1 MARRDTGNYT
11 IFWQSRL
18 IPGLSLLHA
27 DFSHHD
33 YAPHTHDAFVIAVTE
48 SGGAEIANR
57 DVTEKVGASTLF
69 VSNPEERQSARMGD
83 GVRWRYRAFY
93 LTQRAI
99 DDLARRFGI
108 SDMPYF
114 TKSMISDADLIARF
128 ARLHRVL
135 ARDDDNLLA
144 DELAI
149 EAFGRLFGSHGSG
162 GGRAERAPRDHA
174 VMKRLLALMRE
185 RYAEHLSLDDLARTA
200 GLTSFQVIGLF
211 KRAIGLTPHA
221 YLLHVRMNAA
231 CHHLKRGQS
240 LAESALAAGFCDQAA
255 MNKHF
260 KRSYGITPLQF
271 AQATRRGRAGG
282 ERRAIS
288 ANTARRWPL

>member
-1 MARRDTGNYT
+1 MARRDTGNYSM
-11 IFWQSRL
+11 FWQSRL
-18 IPGLSLLHA
+18 IRGLSLLHA
-27 DFSHHD
+27 DFSRHD

-48 SGGAEIANR
+48 SGSAEIANSG
-57 DVTEKVGASTLF
+57 VTGKVDASTIF

-83 GVRWRYRAFY
+83 SVRWRYRAFY

-99 DDLARRFGI
+99 DDLARRFGVH
-108 SDMPYF
+108 DVPYF
-114 TKSMISDADLIARF
+114 MESMISDADLIARF
-128 ARLHRVL
+128 ARLHRAL
-135 ARDDDNLLA
+135 ARDDDELLA

-149 EAFGRLFGSHGSG
+149 EAFGKLFGRYGRG

-185 RYAEHLSLDDLARTA
+185 RHAEHVSLDDLARTA

-211 KRAIGLTPHA
+211 KRAVGVTPHA
-221 YLLHVRMNAA
+221 YLLHIRMNAA
-231 CHHLKRGQS
+231 CRHLKRGHS

-271 AQATRRGRAGG
+271 ARAARDGPTGG
-282 ERRAIS
+282 ARHAIS
-288 ANTARRWPL
+288 ANTARRPQL

>member
-11 IFWQSRL
+11 TYWQSRL

-48 SGGAEIANR
+48 SGSAEIANR
-57 DVTEKVGASTLF
+57 DVTAKIDASTLF

-83 GVRWRYRAFY
+83 SVRWRYRAFY

-99 DDLARRFGI
+99 CDIARRF
-108 SDMPYF
+108 SVHDMPYF
-114 TKSMISDADLIARF
+114 MENMIGDADLIARF
-128 ARLHRVL
+128 RRLHRAL
-135 ARDDDNLLA
+135 ASDDDDLLA

-149 EAFGRLFGSHGSG
+149 EAFSRLVGRYGSG
-162 GGRAERAPRDHA
+162 GGRPEPAPRDLA
-174 VMKRLLALMRE
+174 VAKRLLALMRE
-185 RYAEHLSLDDLARTA
+185 RYAENLSLDDLARTA
-200 GLTSFQVIGLF
+200 DLTSFQVIGLF
-211 KRAIGLTPHA
+211 KRTVGLTPHA
-221 YLLHVRMNAA
+221 YLLHIRMNAA
-231 CHHLKRGQS
+231 CRHLKRGHS
-240 LAESALAAGFCDQAA
+240 LAESAQAAGFCDQAA

-271 AQATRRGRAGG
+271 AQATRDGPTGG
-282 ERRAIS
+282 GPRAIS
-288 ANTARRWPL
+288 ANTTRRQPL